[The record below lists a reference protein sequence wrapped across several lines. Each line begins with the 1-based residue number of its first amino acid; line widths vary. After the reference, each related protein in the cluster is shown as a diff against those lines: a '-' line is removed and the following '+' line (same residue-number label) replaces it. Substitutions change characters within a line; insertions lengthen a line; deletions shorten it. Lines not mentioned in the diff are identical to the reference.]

1 MVQLLWKL
9 AATDFEPLVV
19 TLVVVI
25 FIAQLI
31 NWLRVL
37 ELSDLSYSQ
46 PITSLSYITVLW
58 FSVAWL
64 GEELDPLKI
73 AGIALII
80 AGVWFISRGPHHSH
94 AR

>member
-1 MVQLLWKL
+1 M
-9 AATDFEPLVV
+9 V

-46 PITSLSYITVLW
+46 PITSLSYITVLS

-94 AR
+94 G

>member
-1 MVQLLWKL
+1 MQLLWKV
-9 AATDFEPLVV
+9 AATDFEPLVI

-37 ELSDLSYSQ
+37 QVSDLSYSQ

-58 FSVAWL
+58 FSVTWL
-64 GEELDPLKI
+64 GEQLDALKI
-73 AGIALII
+73 AGILLIL

-94 AR
+94 AP